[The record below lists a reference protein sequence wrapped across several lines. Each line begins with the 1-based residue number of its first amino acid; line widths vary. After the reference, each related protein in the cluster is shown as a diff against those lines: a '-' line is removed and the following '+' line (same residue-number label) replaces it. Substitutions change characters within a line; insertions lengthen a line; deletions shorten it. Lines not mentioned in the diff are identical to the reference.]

1 MSMHLERFEKLA
13 TETVLKQI
21 IRDYDKLD
29 PRELRKQII
38 TVLKEL
44 QPFSYFLISY
54 DFKNNNNI
62 VKKTLLNNTSE
73 RFYASVNHKTFPNST
88 LIWQGP
94 AQATQR
100 DAFDAF
106 KIQVRKIIK
115 SNDLETELSKT
126 IIVEILDPEII
137 VDER

>member
-54 DFKNNNNI
+54 DFKKNNNI

-73 RFYASVNHKTFPNST
+73 RFYASVNHKTVPNST